1 MMHWML
7 LIILGLL
14 PLFALLIWRRAIISE
29 RSVVD
34 PPSVQSSP
42 VQNEGAVRAPVT
54 SLLREKN
61 HIKAQEARIVNN
73 LDMMIEALEYEEN
86 PLDRHLLYR
95 DIIAQTFPKRQHD
108 PKLREIFLNIA
119 EAHIKE
125 MPNIMDELLDRFG
138 SKPYFYTFSYYA
150 IALAEAMEFDQA
162 IEVCKLALAYG
173 AKDGL
178 GIGFE
183 RRIEQIGKQKIRM
196 LTSNAA

>member
-1 MMHWML
+1 MHFMMLVIIGVMP
-7 LIILGLL
+7 LI
-14 PLFALLIWRRAIISE
+14 ALLLWKRATISE
-29 RSVVD
+29 KTVVD
-34 PPSVQSSP
+34 PLFSQARPTIEQEEVVGS
-42 VQNEGAVRAPVT
+42 VT

>member
-1 MMHWML
+1 MHFMMLVIIGVMP
-7 LIILGLL
+7 LI
-14 PLFALLIWRRAIISE
+14 ALLLWKRATISE
-29 RSVVD
+29 KTVVD
-34 PPSVQSSP
+34 PLFSQARPTIEQEEVVGS
-42 VQNEGAVRAPVT
+42 VT

-108 PKLREIFLNIA
+108 PKLREIFLTIA

-125 MPNIMDELLDRFG
+125 MPEIIAELLDRFG
-138 SKPYFYTFSYYA
+138 SKPYFFTFSYYA
-150 IALAEAMEFDQA
+150 IALAEAMEFDKA

-183 RRIEQIGKQKIRM
+183 RRIEQIAKQKDRM

>member
-1 MMHWML
+1 
-7 LIILGLL
+7 
-14 PLFALLIWRRAIISE
+14 
-29 RSVVD
+29 
-34 PPSVQSSP
+34 
-42 VQNEGAVRAPVT
+42 VT

-108 PKLREIFLNIA
+108 PKLREIFLTIA

-125 MPNIMDELLDRFG
+125 MPEIIAELLDRFG
-138 SKPYFYTFSYYA
+138 SKPYFFTFSYYA
-150 IALAEAMEFDQA
+150 IALAEAMEFDKA

-183 RRIEQIGKQKIRM
+183 RRIEQIAKQKDRM